1 MARRDAGTKEY
12 LVESLRCTKNYEGQ
26 SERETGCWLQQTK
39 WFVQATSTTVR
50 VKIVTPFGRVLDCS
64 AFLFATVQMTVSFL
78 FLFQI
83 HNFIL
88 LFLIVMMK
96 SFYISRV
103 RIFFTNL
110 VQLHLINLKYF
121 LFTFHFQIF

>member
-12 LVESLRCTKNYEGQ
+12 LVESLRCTKNYKGQ
-26 SERETGCWLQQTK
+26 LERGTGCWLQQTK

-50 VKIVTPFGRVLDCS
+50 VKIVTPFGSLG
-64 AFLFATVQMTVSFL
+64 LFSIFVCNSSNDGKCFL

-103 RIFFTNL
+103 RIFFINL
-110 VQLHLINLKYF
+110 VQ
-121 LFTFHFQIF
+121 